1 MSTVS
6 TSISI
11 DWTKQYYR
19 HWQLFCELFFNV
31 ALARTLTMVFE
42 LESPTELKKAI
53 IALLFVNK
61 SISSFSVSFH
71 VVAMF
76 RVSPFWVKTAAIS
89 SVKLTN
95 LALGEPG
102 THDKQHIRQGYC
114 TLCTRTSQ
122 VNVEW
127 NCRFRTHHHL
137 GHPAGDPRCL
147 CSFGWKSQ
155 SSRILRIMHFGSQH
169 KSEDLWNQRLDTFLF
184 YDALAPHFDEVLCT

>member
-1 MSTVS
+1 M
-6 TSISI
+6 
-11 DWTKQYYR
+11 
-19 HWQLFCELFFNV
+19 L
-31 ALARTLTMVFE
+31 FE
-42 LESPTELKKAI
+42 LESPTELEKPI

-155 SSRILRIMHFGSQH
+155 SSRILRIIALWKSAQEWRFVEPKTWYIFVLWCFGSTFWWSFVYLEQDVGF
-169 KSEDLWNQRLDTFLF
+169 SELK
-184 YDALAPHFDEVLCT
+184 LCYKHYSICSHCLPRSWQ